1 MDLKA
6 PAVLSI
12 AWLIAVLN
20 GCHTAQGFGKDIENL
35 GLLIQRELNQSA
47 NAEVHDGGERY
58 VGEEP
63 YAQEMIDWS
72 HPLENGASQDAPD
85 DGPQAKSLSTTQ

>member
-12 AWLIAVLN
+12 AWLMAVLN

-47 NAEVHDGGERY
+47 MQRCMMVVKGMLG
-58 VGEEP
+58 
-63 YAQEMIDWS
+63 
-72 HPLENGASQDAPD
+72 
-85 DGPQAKSLSTTQ
+85 KSLTLKK

>member
-6 PAVLSI
+6 PAVL
-12 AWLIAVLN
+12 WLVWLTAVLN
-20 GCHTAQGFGKDIENL
+20 GCHTAQGLGKDIENL
-35 GLLIQRELNQSA
+35 GLMIQRKMNQSA
-47 NAEVHDGGERY
+47 NAEMHDGGERY
-58 VGEEP
+58 VEEEP

-85 DGPQAKSLSTTQ
+85 DGQRAKSLSTIE